1 MDNLRVIEFHGDI
14 DIVAK
19 DWVERELGRLEVAGD
34 EAFTIVD
41 LTRVRYLD
49 STFLNAL
56 MAVRNRMAKN
66 TPDLRISLVAPR
78 VGNIRRL
85 FEMAKLDAVFPLFDD
100 VPSARRSLFAVL
112 PFSLATPA

>member
-19 DWVERELGRLEVAGD
+19 DWIDRELGRLEVAGD

-49 STFLNAL
+49 TTFLNAL
-56 MAVRNRMAKN
+56 MLVRNRMAKN
-66 TPDLRISLVAPR
+66 APDTRIYLVAPR
-78 VGNIRRL
+78 GGSVRRL
-85 FEMAKLDAVFPLFDD
+85 FEMAKLDVVFPLFHD
-100 VPSARRSLFAVL
+100 VPSARRGLFAVL
-112 PFSLATPA
+112 PFSLARPA